1 MKPQLT
7 EKETLFCSFYA
18 QSGDARAAAA
28 AAGFR
33 NPRRSGVRLL
43 RRPEITAALAASPA
57 PEPLPAAIERGLRA
71 LAFGSAA
78 DAVKLLL
85 RGEELTAEE
94 LEALDLFIV
103 SDLKRP
109 KGGGME
115 IRFFDRL
122 KALEALGRCAGA
134 QAPDGSSFLQAL
146 SAGARLLS
154 EEEEEDA

>member
-1 MKPQLT
+1 MQPQLT
-7 EKETLFCSFYA
+7 EKERLFCAFYA
-18 QSGDARAAAA
+18 QNGDARAAAA

-33 NPRRSGVRLL
+33 NPRRSGAKLL
-43 RRPEITAALAASPA
+43 RRPQITAALAEAPA
-57 PEPLPAAIERGLRA
+57 AEALPAAIERGLRA

-85 RGEELTAEE
+85 RGEDLTAGE

-115 IRFFDRL
+115 IKFFDRL
-122 KALEALGRCAGA
+122 KALEALSRCAGA
-134 QAPDGSSFLQAL
+134 AAPEGGSFLQAL
-146 SAGARLLS
+146 TAGAKLLS
-154 EEEEEDA
+154 EEEEDT